1 VGNAGIS
8 HKHAL
13 ALINRGE
20 AKASDIVGLKDAIQQ
35 GVQEAWG
42 ILLEPEPI
50 FVGF

>member
-1 VGNAGIS
+1 MGKAGIS

-20 AKASDIVGLKDAIQQ
+20 AKANDIVALKDEIQQ
-35 GVQEAWG
+35 GVQKVWG
-42 ILLEPEPI
+42 IPLEPEPV